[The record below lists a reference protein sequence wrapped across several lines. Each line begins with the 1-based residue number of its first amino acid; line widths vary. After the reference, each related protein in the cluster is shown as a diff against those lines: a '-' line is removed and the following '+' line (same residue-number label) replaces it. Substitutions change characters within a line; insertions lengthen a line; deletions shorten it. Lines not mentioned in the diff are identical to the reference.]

1 MSSPTLGSAM
11 LCLVPILFS
20 GCSTTPPPEER
31 VERLWGE
38 SLAKA
43 PESAPPAIAPDLGAP
58 GTPLPLEKVLDAAR
72 VGHPGLRA
80 ARARWTAAAQRPD
93 IERSPMDPMVEADA
107 ENFENGTVDL
117 GRALERKIMVSQTFK
132 WWGKLELRGRAAEQ
146 EAAMSG
152 SMAAE
157 MEIEVLGM
165 AAQAYAELAYTDAAL
180 ALAKEN
186 LEALKAMEQVTQ
198 VQYQAGRV
206 PQKDVL
212 QAQVEAARFS
222 NEIIDLERM
231 RVSATAELNR
241 LLGRRP
247 DAPLGSPVPV
257 VVSDAEVPVDPL
269 YEEAK
274 KSRPELAK
282 VAIAV
287 DKARTDL
294 AIAEKEFYPD
304 VTVGAGFMD
313 NLGEEQDGWMTSIGV
328 NLPIW
333 FGPRRA
339 AERAA
344 ASEVRAAQNSADDA
358 GARVLFEVRDAHARM
373 EAARRLVKTYEA
385 SVLPQAEQSL
395 KAIEEAYRNGRV
407 QFLDVVDAIRT
418 LFEVRLA
425 HQRSRADYAQARAK
439 LSRAVGAGAWR

>member
-1 MSSPTLGSAM
+1 MRSAM
-11 LCLVPILFS
+11 AAIVLGFLA
-20 GCSTTPPPEER
+20 GCSTAPPHEER
-31 VERLWGE
+31 VDRLW
-38 SLAKA
+38 SDALAKA
-43 PESAPPAIAPDLGAP
+43 PESASPAITPDLGAP
-58 GTPLPLEKVLDAAR
+58 GTPLPLERVLDAVR
-72 VGHPGLRA
+72 VGHQGLRA

-93 IERSPMDPMVEADA
+93 VERAPMDPMVEASA
-107 ENFENGTVDL
+107 ENFENGTVNL
-117 GRALERKIMVSQTFK
+117 GRAMERTIMLSQTFK
-132 WWGKLELRGRAAEQ
+132 WWGKLELRGLAAEQ

-165 AAQAYAELAYTDAAL
+165 AAQAYAEIAYADAGL
-180 ALAKEN
+180 KLAKDN
-186 LEALKAMEQVTQ
+186 LESLKALEQVTQ

-212 QAQVEAARFS
+212 QAQVEVARFS

-231 RVSATAELNR
+231 RTSSIAELNR

-247 DAPLGSPVPV
+247 DAPLGDPVPV
-257 VVSDAEVPVDPL
+257 EVGDAETPVDPL
-269 YEEAK
+269 YEEAR

-294 AIAEKEFYPD
+294 AIAGKEYYPD

-313 NLGEEQDGWMTSIGV
+313 NLGEEEDGWMASFGV

-344 ASEVRAAQNSADDA
+344 ASEVRAAQSEADDA

-373 EAARRLVKTYEA
+373 EAARRLVKTYES

-407 QFLDVVDAIRT
+407 QFLDVVDAVQT
-418 LFEVRLA
+418 LFEVKLA

-439 LSRAVGAGAWR
+439 LTRAVGAGGGR